1 MTRYRE
7 SLGREQT
14 ALANRIQKL
23 IESATIKLGQV
34 ASDALGV
41 SGKLRL
47 RALAAGETAAE
58 KMSHVARRTR
68 KRKQPQLQQA
78 LAGRLTQAQRWILAG
93 LLEQYDQSEAA
104 IARVA
109 ARITQEVESSPPL
122 SCRKR

>member
-1 MTRYRE
+1 MP
-7 SLGREQT
+7 
-14 ALANRIQKL
+14 KL
-23 IESATIKLGQV
+23 LESATIKLGQV
-34 ASDALGV
+34 ASAALGV
-41 SGKLRL
+41 RGKLRL